1 MPSPRLTQRLA
12 LIGAGQMAE
21 ALIGGFLDSGL
32 LRPDQIRATDSSP
45 ERRDHVQKRFGI
57 RVAGGNSDVASW
69 ADVVIL
75 AVKPQ
80 ILPVVL
86 DDVSSAVEGKLVI
99 SVAAGTA
106 LERIAARLPSNV
118 RLVRAMP
125 NAPALLREGMTALAM
140 GEGVTDHDAEMARGL
155 FGAVGRVSTVEESL
169 MHAVTGLSGSG
180 PAYAFVAIEAMADGG
195 VKMGLPRDVA
205 VLLATHS
212 MLGAARM
219 WLRNVEHPTSVE
231 DQPTVPDG
239 TTIAGLHELEEG
251 KLRSALM
258 AAVEAATE
266 RSKVLGRQCS

>member
-1 MPSPRLTQRLA
+1 MRITKWPSKRAPPLFGWDGRSSERVMPSPRLTQRLA

-32 LRPDQIRATDSSP
+32 LHPDQIRATDPSP

-86 DDVSSAVEGKLVI
+86 DEISSVVEGKLVI

-140 GEGVTDHDAEMARGL
+140 GEGVTDHDAR
-155 FGAVGRVSTVEESL
+155 
-169 MHAVTGLSGSG
+169 
-180 PAYAFVAIEAMADGG
+180 
-195 VKMGLPRDVA
+195 
-205 VLLATHS
+205 
-212 MLGAARM
+212 
-219 WLRNVEHPTSVE
+219 
-231 DQPTVPDG
+231 
-239 TTIAGLHELEEG
+239 
-251 KLRSALM
+251 
-258 AAVEAATE
+258 
-266 RSKVLGRQCS
+266 